1 MAMDRTPTEL
11 IDLDSETGGEAD
23 KKNAIGLAKGIG
35 PESVL
40 SFAINHGWNQ
50 IVQISAKDFQAEVR
64 LSTLMLNEGPRYL
77 QFPLS
82 AVLDPEHVGETRE
95 SELTMFKRDFTRLD
109 EKVSVIEALRTR
121 LSSVTGASLIG
132 EIILVGDEIFTNA
145 ILHAPDPERTTKGVS
160 ASDKVATLFCGWNES
175 RLVLGCSDLYGS
187 LPMSKLLVRILD
199 CYKQG
204 VSKVINMAPD
214 RGAGIGL
221 FLLFD
226 SCTSLYIGIDPGQK
240 TTVCCSF
247 PLKVSGRKR
256 RQMDKNLH
264 LLICE

>member
-1 MAMDRTPTEL
+1 MDRTPTEL
-11 IDLDSETGGEAD
+11 IDLTAD
-23 KKNAIGLAKGIG
+23 AACEGNKKKAIGLAKGLG

-50 IVQISAKDFQAEVR
+50 IVQISTKDFQAEVR
-64 LSTLMLNEGPRYL
+64 LSTLMLSEGRRYL

-82 AVLDPEHVGETRE
+82 AVLDPDQADQARE
-95 SELTMFKRDFTRLD
+95 SELTMFKRDFSKLE
-109 EKVSVIEALRTR
+109 EKGTVIEELQAC
-121 LSSVTGASLIG
+121 LSSVVGTNLIG
-132 EIILVGDEIFTNA
+132 EIILVGDEMFTNA
-145 ILHAPDPERTTKGVS
+145 IFHAPDPDREIKGIS
-160 ASDKVATLFCGWNES
+160 ASEKHATLFCGWSES

-187 LPMSKLLVRILD
+187 LPMAKLLARILD

-226 SCTSLYIGIDPGQK
+226 SCTSLYLGIDPGKQ

-247 PLKVSGRKR
+247 PLKMSGRKR
-256 RQMDKNLH
+256 REMDKNLH